1 MDAALEDHRDAELA
15 ESQCYRRHVTIAQL
29 NIEDR
34 GCNNFFLQQLKRSLR
49 ASNRADDLTAGGF
62 DGYLELERDDRLVF
76 DDEDRNTPK
85 QCKKSIIRVSK
96 PSISMAQSF
105 HREDEIHRETLRI
118 PLVG

>member
-1 MDAALEDHRDAELA
+1 MTVET
-15 ESQCYRRHVTIAQL
+15 RRY
-29 NIEDR
+29 
-34 GCNNFFLQQLKRSLR
+34 LQGIGSEVKNTFVQ
-49 ASNRADDLTAGGF
+49 NRMLLSF